1 LGRLRAQHRPPTPSL
16 PPCPRR
22 IVDQVEP
29 LREVGAGEREEDGT
43 LAGFETVQLLS
54 HAELVDDAVELLA
67 QRRIAA
73 LTELG
78 LALAAIAARLRLEP
92 AAGS

>member
-1 LGRLRAQHRPPTPSL
+1 VTPGAGARP
-16 PPCPRR
+16 

-29 LREVGAGEREEDGT
+29 LREVGAGERDEDGT
-43 LAGFETVQLLS
+43 LAGFESVQLLA

-73 LTELG
+73 LTELVE
-78 LALAAIAARLRLEP
+78 AHARTPRGNPNELPRDLK
-92 AAGS
+92 ARVGYARRS

>member
-1 LGRLRAQHRPPTPSL
+1 MVRSTQKDER
-16 PPCPRR
+16 
-22 IVDQVEP
+22 
-29 LREVGAGEREEDGT
+29 GAED
-43 LAGFETVQLLS
+43 S
-54 HAELVDDAVELLA
+54 DAELDDDAVELLA
-67 QRRIAA
+67 QGRIAA